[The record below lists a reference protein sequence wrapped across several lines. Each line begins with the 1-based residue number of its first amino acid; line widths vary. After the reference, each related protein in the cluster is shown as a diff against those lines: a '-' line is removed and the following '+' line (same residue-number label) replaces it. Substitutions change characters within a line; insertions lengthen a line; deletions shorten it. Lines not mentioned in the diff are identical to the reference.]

1 MAASLPMHGFAGFG
15 SQAIDLARNK
25 FNQAIDQADE
35 ALTSANDYLYDL
47 SAEANKL
54 EVLAAKLNYANLIGN
69 LNITAAE
76 MGDVGEAP
84 NDTDLDAIPD
94 IPVNPGIVYNTY
106 TFDKELTLSIAFPDK
121 PTYPSLDEIPVVVAD
136 TIVLLESKINTRLTD
151 GVTGLDADVEAAIWA
166 RARSRQEL
174 ENINKYQE
182 VENYYSSRGFSIP
195 PGTLSGKLNELL
207 IEFARNDS
215 YLNNDILIKQAELA
229 MQNENVML
237 ESGIKYIIERLTQN
251 ASVIIEG
258 NKLKIQGYLGEL
270 EGYKAEIQAEIA
282 RIDALTKVYMAELEA
297 YKGKIEAE
305 AVRVESMSKI
315 YIADTQ
321 VYTATADAI
330 VKTYLGRIEAY
341 KGRIQAES
349 AKVDAVI
356 KSLDLALR
364 QVIAVA
370 ETDMKEAAIDS
381 ENLKNA
387 TALAIELTKGG
398 AQIAAQ
404 LAASAMSSV
413 NASASVGGSGSESQS
428 LNDNFSTAS
437 DTTKDTPTTSHNY
450 NYNASV

>member
-1 MAASLPMHGFAGFG
+1 MTLPTHGLQGYGNTAVNLASTKFTAAA
-15 SQAIDLARNK
+15 A
-25 FNQAIDQADE
+25 E
-35 ALTSANDYLYDL
+35 ATAALVSANEYLSNL
-47 SAEANKL
+47 GIEATRL
-54 EVLAAKLNYANLIGN
+54 DALAAKINYVNLIGD
-69 LNITAAE
+69 LDITAAE

-84 NDTDLDAIPD
+84 NDADLDAIPD
-94 IPVNPGIVYNTY
+94 IPTNPGITYTTY

-121 PTYPSLDEIPVVVAD
+121 PTYPALDEIPVVVAD

-151 GVTGLDADVEAAIWA
+151 GATGLDADIEAAIWA

-215 YLNNDILIKQAELA
+215 YLNNDILVKQAELA

-282 RIDALTKVYMAELEA
+282 RIEALTKVYMAELEA

-364 QVIAVA
+364 QVIAIA

-413 NASASVGGSGSESQS
+413 NASATIGGSGNEGTNINESYNTSE
-428 LNDNFSTAS
+428 
-437 DTTKDTPTTSHNY
+437 DTTKTDATTSHNY

>member
-1 MAASLPMHGFAGFG
+1 MTLPTHGTFGFGAAAVAAAAS
-15 SQAIDLARNK
+15 K
-25 FNQAIDQADE
+25 FSM
-35 ALTSANDYLYDL
+35 ALTQATSYCEVSNQFLRSL
-47 SAEANKL
+47 GAEASKITL
-54 EVLAAKLNYANLIGN
+54 LADKLNYNNLIGN
-69 LNITAAE
+69 LNIAE
-76 MGDVGEAP
+76 AELGDVGDTP
-84 NDTDLDAIPD
+84 NDADLDAIGEP
-94 IPVNPGIVYNTY
+94 PSNPGIEYTTY
-106 TFDKELTLSIAFPDK
+106 TFDKNISLTVTFPSK
-121 PTYPSLDEIPVVVAD
+121 PSLPELDEIPVVVAD
-136 TIVLLESKINTRLTD
+136 TIVLLESKLNNRLTD
-151 GVTGLDADVEAAIWA
+151 GATGLDATVEAAIWA

-195 PGTLSGKLNELL
+195 PGTLSGRLNELL

-215 YLNNDILIKQAELA
+215 YLNNDILVKQAELA
-229 MQNENVML
+229 MQNENIVL
-237 ESGIKYIIERLTQN
+237 ESGIKYILERLTQN

-282 RIDALTKVYMAELEA
+282 RIEALTKVFMAELEA

-305 AVRVESMSKI
+305 ATRVESMSKI
-315 YIADTQ
+315 YIAETQ
-321 VYTATADAI
+321 VYTATADA
-330 VKTYLGRIEAY
+330 VTKTYLGKIEAY
-341 KGRIQAES
+341 KGKIQAES
-349 AKVDAVI
+349 AKVDAIV

-413 NASASVGGSGSESQS
+413 NASASVGGSGTESQS
-428 LNDNFSTAS
+428 LNDNYSTTD
-437 DTTKDTPTTSHNY
+437 DTTKATATTSHNY